1 MVCAVPQSASSDPRL
16 TLARPDLAELALE
29 GVLKAGAYRPT
40 RPMQGVLAL
49 SDVRAGPSTDAP
61 RLDQLA
67 FGEVF
72 DVLEVAG
79 GWAWGRAR
87 RDGIVG
93 HVAVAG
99 LSETVLEPTHRVS
112 ALTATAD
119 AETGAGATLGL
130 NALVTI
136 EEVRGGRGRAT
147 RLGWLSM
154 TELADFHAF
163 EREPAAVAER
173 FAGAPHVPGGRD
185 AGGLDAPGLVQQALY
200 ACGIGCPRAWDQQ
213 QALGREAPADRLM
226 RGDLVFWSDHVAM
239 MLDAERL
246 IHAEVEAG
254 VRVETLAEII
264 ARRAVPEACRRL

>member
-29 GVLKAGAYRPT
+29 GVLKAEAYRPT
-40 RPMQGVLAL
+40 QPMQCIHAL
-49 SDVRAGPSTDAP
+49 SDVRADPSTGAQ

-72 DVLEVAG
+72 EVLEVAG

-93 HVAVAG
+93 HVATAS

-112 ALTATAD
+112 ALKAAAD
-119 AETGAGATLGL
+119 AETGTGMCLGL
-130 NALVTI
+130 NALVTVEAI
-136 EEVRGGRGRAT
+136 REGRGRAA
-147 RLGWLSM
+147 RLGWLSLA
-154 TELADFHAF
+154 ELADFHAF
-163 EREPAAVAER
+163 EREPASVAER
-173 FAGAPHVPGGRD
+173 FAGTPHVPGGRD

-200 ACGIGCPRAWDQQ
+200 ACGIGCPRAPDQQ
-213 QALGREAPADRLM
+213 QALGREAPVERLM
-226 RGDLVFWSDHVAM
+226 RSDLVFWSDHVAI

-246 IHAEVEAG
+246 IHVEAEAG

-264 ARRAVPEACRRL
+264 ARRAAPETCRRL